1 MEILSV
7 RWEGVLGVFIWNKPQ
22 VSILFVLLISIL
34 YLYCPCSNP
43 VCVWAFVCVC
53 VCACMCV
60 CVCACVCECVW
71 KKTCTHIHAQWESE
85 DQILYDKAL
94 HPLVWP
100 RNKNCLVFLLC
111 YNWMKSAIPGLY
123 VFACE
128 QFQKPRIKVE
138 ICFYDC
144 VTQLLR
150 RTREPFIVL
159 RRLVGVAKQDPED
172 QAIKSRSWEKKDLDT
187 SHHPIHFYS
196 PLSVHTVH
204 CIYATFNDQLIPN

>member
-1 MEILSV
+1 MGGGAGGIHLKQTTS
-7 RWEGVLGVFIWNKPQ
+7 LHFICIVN
-22 VSILFVLLISIL
+22 INFIFVLSMQQ
-34 YLYCPCSNP
+34 PC

-150 RTREPFIVL
+150 RTREPFTVL
-159 RRLVGVAKQDPED
+159 RRLLGVANQWI
-172 QAIKSRSWEKKDLDT
+172 AR
-187 SHHPIHFYS
+187 
-196 PLSVHTVH
+196 TVG
-204 CIYATFNDQLIPN
+204 ARR